1 MTTTTTRAD
10 GSMRAVMTR
19 ENTHTV
25 DGDDSARGASSMASK
40 SSSTSNASCLCREV
54 LAQTAKRCRA
64 QHPSAQH
71 YASFHCAIVEDILD
85 STSGAHEAFGKSHWI
100 DGNSNLLDGLRQMH
114 LCDLGALVVMDRDAL
129 DADRSGVITDE
140 ELAQSAANDAIIGIF
155 SERDYLNA
163 VARGVVDAST
173 TVRDVMTSFRD
184 ASTKFARLV
193 CVSPRDSVLAAMETM
208 TKHRLRHVP
217 VIASEGIDPVN
228 GGPIKPRVLG
238 VVSIGEVLKTL
249 LAESRSEIHHLESY
263 IAGLE

>member
-1 MTTTTTRAD
+1 
-10 GSMRAVMTR
+10 MRAVMTR

-40 SSSTSNASCLCREV
+40 SSSTSGTASCLCREV
-54 LAQTAKRCRA
+54 LAQTALDAARNVDPA
-64 QHPSAQH
+64 AQH

-100 DGNSNLLDGLRQMH
+100 DGNSNLLDGSTAPSRV
-114 LCDLGALVVMDRDAL
+114 CDLGALVVMDRGAVTGE
-129 DADRSGVITDE
+129 AGRRGVITDE

-173 TVRDVMTSFRD
+173 TVRDVMPPPPTTRRRRSQSTDLRLR
-184 ASTKFARLV
+184 AS
-193 CVSPRDSVLAAMETM
+193 DSVLAAMETM

-228 GGPIKPRVLG
+228 GVHDQTSRARRREHRR
-238 VVSIGEVLKTL
+238 SEKTL
-249 LAESRSEIHHLESY
+249 LANREAKSITSSHHSRLE
-263 IAGLE
+263 